1 MGFKIFLPAAAY
13 FLRTYIDIEAFAF
26 SQTASLKLFED
37 KSRYLLFSRNF
48 LGYFICVIF
57 TTDSCYHTRN
67 ISNTLYLHIDTYL
80 RCISDVYMA

>member
-13 FLRTYIDIEAFAF
+13 FYRTYFDVRAFVF

-37 KSRYLLFSRNF
+37 KFRYLLFSRNI
-48 LGYFICVIF
+48 LGYFIAIF

-67 ISNTLYLHIDTYL
+67 IYNTLYLHIDTYL
-80 RCISDVYMA
+80 RCISDVYMT

>member
-37 KSRYLLFSRNF
+37 KSRYLLFASYIV
-48 LGYFICVIF
+48 GYLIVIF
-57 TTDSCYHTRN
+57 TTDSCYHTWN